1 MAFPTEHWRQLHS
14 TNPLE
19 RLNREVGRRTDVVG
33 IFPNRESLVRLA
45 GAVLIEQ
52 QDEWSATPRRYFSQH
67 SMTKLLGTNPENA
80 ANTELLSVA
89 AD

>member
-19 RLNREVGRRTDVVG
+19 RLNREIGCRTDVVG
-33 IFPNRESLVRLA
+33 IFPKREGVIRLA

-52 QDEWSATPRRYFSQH
+52 QDEWTAGPRRYFSQA
-67 SMTKLLGTNPENA
+67 SMAKLYTSNQSVSGTDFLA
-80 ANTELLSVA
+80 LS